1 MLHNVP
7 ERPVISNCGSPT
19 EKFSEF
25 FDHHLKPIMQKGLS
39 YTKDFIKN
47 LKNLGTKPFNAN
59 LVTVDIVG
67 LYPSIPHETGLRV
80 FREVLNKQDK
90 KPIPAKD
97 MVNMAGLVLKNKLF
111 ELNSEIKQVSSTAG
125 TRF

>member
-1 MLHNVP
+1 M
-7 ERPVISNCGSPT
+7 
-19 EKFSEF
+19 
-25 FDHHLKPIMQKGLS
+25 
-39 YTKDFIKN
+39 
-47 LKNLGTKPFNAN
+47 
-59 LVTVDIVG
+59 G
-67 LYPSIPHETGLRV
+67 LYPSIPHEAGLRV
-80 FREVLNKQDK
+80 FREVLNKQNK